1 MTPVKAPGPLGRPPK
16 NLKPQTSTKPGELT
30 MATLTIKDLMASKEL
45 DSKAMT
51 AVAGGSSEHASFP
64 AVALFDLTSVST
76 TFAVDNWAAN
86 ASAQANGV
94 GPFNFGNVAQANN
107 SHQHID
113 QAGNGLGAPGIG
125 IL

>member
-1 MTPVKAPGPLGRPPK
+1 
-16 NLKPQTSTKPGELT
+16 

-51 AVAGGSSEHASFP
+51 AVAGGHGEQAPFP

-94 GPFNFGNVAQANN
+94 GAFNFGNVTQANN
-107 SHQHID
+107 SNQYID
-113 QAGNGLGAPGIG
+113 QAGNVLGAPGIG

>member
-1 MTPVKAPGPLGRPPK
+1 
-16 NLKPQTSTKPGELT
+16 
-30 MATLTIKDLMASKEL
+30 MATLTIKDLVASKEL

-51 AVAGGSSEHASFP
+51 AVAGGNSEHVPFP
-64 AVALFDLTSVST
+64 ALALFDLTSVST

-86 ASAQANGV
+86 ESAQANGV
-94 GPFNFGNVAQANN
+94 GPFNFGNVTQANS

-113 QAGNGLGAPGIG
+113 QLGNALGGGG